1 MVATCGY
8 LVARCTFN
16 TDYWTDSVVARNTT
30 HCGWVCRT
38 ELNWFRTLLC
48 ALMYSTPHITYCIIP
63 RSSVKQT
70 ARCVLR
76 KHSAETVSQINMASL
91 STVYAVYILFK

>member
-30 HCGWVCRT
+30 HCGWVWRT

-48 ALMYSTPHITYCIIP
+48 TLMYSTPHITYCIIP
-63 RSSVKQT
+63 RTNRSV
-70 ARCVLR
+70 R
-76 KHSAETVSQINMASL
+76 SQKTFRRNGVAN
-91 STVYAVYILFK
+91 